1 MDVIISQVGG
11 NVFSGVGGRELPK
24 TAGII
29 VNVSAIVFIRIWITR
44 FERVKTTSQMW
55 RVRPLHHIQFV
66 YRVGAVGLEPTKR
79 YRRRF
84 TVSPLCRSGHTPLTN
99 KV

>member
-29 VNVSAIVFIRIWITR
+29 VNVSAIVFI
-44 FERVKTTSQMW
+44 S
-55 RVRPLHHIQFV
+55 
-66 YRVGAVGLEPTKR
+66 Y
-79 YRRRF
+79 
-84 TVSPLCRSGHTPLTN
+84 
-99 KV
+99 